1 VFDFDL
7 KNEFVYFC
15 RMEKPTYNVKVSDD
29 GFSYFF
35 DSISESQTIKKA
47 VKYLP
52 TNGNSE
58 LYQLVFGNVLPN
70 DEIDIFAV
78 SNNDD
83 MPLVITTIVGTL
95 VKFFEQYPNKKVYFT
110 GSTTARTR
118 LYRASISKF
127 LKITELYYQVFGI
140 FADGSIEIFNPT
152 HQYSAFLITQKDDK
166 YS

>member
-1 VFDFDL
+1 
-7 KNEFVYFC
+7 
-15 RMEKPTYNVKVSDD
+15 MEKPTYSVKVSDD

-58 LYQLVFGNVLPN
+58 LYQLMFGNILP
-70 DEIDIFAV
+70 DGEIDVFAV

-83 MPLVITTIVGTL
+83 MPLVITTVVGTL
-95 VKFFEQYPNKKVYFT
+95 VKFFEQYPHKKVYFT
-110 GSTTARTR
+110 GSTAARTR
-118 LYRASISKF
+118 LYRAAISKF
-127 LKITELYYQVFGI
+127 LKTTELYYQVFGI
-140 FADGSIEIFNPT
+140 LSDGSIEIFNPSN
-152 HQYSAFLITQKDDK
+152 QYFAFLITQKDGK